1 MVKKYFKKIIAQSPQ
16 DLQVISACCQ
26 GGKIK
31 IEEIKYL
38 PKNKIFLFLIERNA
52 REKENPKEKVKS
64 IVKFEYIEK
73 SKSKNIDR
81 TKVDSFVELTAINLF
96 KNNKNYEITL
106 LFSDNG
112 IITLTAEIIEA
123 VLEDQ
128 SKIND
133 FKDLESK
140 IKQTPINLIF
150 NCAGVFGGSFE
161 DQQIEKLNFK
171 KFQEVLMVNSFSIL
185 KIMQIILSNK
195 LSTKN
200 LEVLVNISSDAGSI
214 ELNNQGNAYIYR
226 ASKSALN
233 SITKNMSLDLNNRF
247 KTIVFAI
254 DPGNVQSGMNPGG
267 HMKSEVC
274 ANLII
279 DLISSNV
286 KPLNGKFI
294 NLLGEEIPW

>member
-1 MVKKYFKKIIAQSPQ
+1 MGKKYFKKIIAQSPQ
-16 DLQVISACCQ
+16 DLQVISACCE

-52 REKENPKEKVKS
+52 REKENSKEKVKS

-112 IITLTAEIIEA
+112 IITLTAEIVEA

-133 FKDLESK
+133 
-140 IKQTPINLIF
+140 
-150 NCAGVFGGSFE
+150 
-161 DQQIEKLNFK
+161 
-171 KFQEVLMVNSFSIL
+171 
-185 KIMQIILSNK
+185 
-195 LSTKN
+195 
-200 LEVLVNISSDAGSI
+200 
-214 ELNNQGNAYIYR
+214 
-226 ASKSALN
+226 
-233 SITKNMSLDLNNRF
+233 
-247 KTIVFAI
+247 
-254 DPGNVQSGMNPGG
+254 
-267 HMKSEVC
+267 
-274 ANLII
+274 
-279 DLISSNV
+279 
-286 KPLNGKFI
+286 
-294 NLLGEEIPW
+294 